1 MTCMNRFSRTSSP
14 ATELRPDPPIY
25 PRRAVARRAVIPTR
39 SAKPRANTRQPV
51 QFSPRAARCRESG
64 HARPT
69 AKVLPCRHQPAKLLC
84 GMWRRE
90 THGHE
95 VGSAP
100 RSVLLLD
107 ALTHFRPFV
116 LSRLYPHR
124 GQRAGG
130 PVLSTPPPQTN
141 STTNQYQT
149 GQSETNARLGGPP
162 ALRTKLYAQCERA
175 GPGGSVELSQAGE
188 RDKRERKDPPGQAV
202 PVPVPRPKGRRP
214 RLRRFYSRMV
224 EKIYR
229 EVVVAQG
236 RQDKE
241 RHDNHHTYL
250 PTHGQQPT

>member
-1 MTCMNRFSRTSSP
+1 MHDQQQRFSHVVTSQQSCSVRCG
-14 ATELRPDPPIY
+14 EGRNMDMRL
-25 PRRAVARRAVIPTR
+25 ARRLVRCYFWTPSPT
-39 SAKPRANTRQPV
+39 SAHLSCHACIRTEA
-51 QFSPRAARCRESG
+51 SG
-64 HARPT
+64 
-69 AKVLPCRHQPAKLLC
+69 
-84 GMWRRE
+84 
-90 THGHE
+90 
-95 VGSAP
+95 
-100 RSVLLLD
+100 
-107 ALTHFRPFV
+107 
-116 LSRLYPHR
+116 
-124 GQRAGG
+124 RAG
-130 PVLSTPPPQTN
+130 LSCQPPPPPTN
-141 STTNQYQT
+141 STTNNYQT

-162 ALRTKLYAQCERA
+162 ELRTKLYAQCERA